1 MKKKIG
7 MTTIVHKRKIG
18 SITLEKKNGKHN
30 RARKIDWKDHNGPNR
45 KTGMTTIVH
54 DRKNAKIKVGHKRK
68 T

>member
-1 MKKKIG
+1 M
-7 MTTIVHKRKIG
+7 
-18 SITLEKKNGKHN
+18 
-30 RARKIDWKDHNGPNR
+30 ARKIDWKDHNGPNR